1 MNPSV
6 DTTRLSLA
14 LFLVGFV
21 TFALLYDVQPLLP
34 LITHSYGRTARAGAW
49 VMALSTAGMAV
60 SIMAVNLL
68 ATPRSRRFI
77 LFSGLLSAALLSLL
91 MAWVHSF
98 KLLLMTRALIG
109 LALGAIPVLAM
120 AELGDAIAPDRLG
133 RAVGVYVSGTA
144 LGGMSGRLAASLLVM
159 QQGWQNSLFLL
170 GLAGL
175 FMAYAAATL
184 WPRSILPSG
193 VSVPPPLAEHLRIWR
208 MLWRQRLIRHYDLI
222 ALLLMGCF
230 ITAYNGVAYHLLH
243 TPSPAAARRLG
254 MLYSVYLV
262 GVIASMLAGRA
273 ADRWG
278 DRRSLLTATALLV
291 LGLVI
296 DLLPN
301 LAALIVG
308 MALVTFAFFAGH
320 AVASTAVARRARPHA
335 AHAAALYLLFYYGG
349 SSLISVLGGA
359 IWDRGA
365 WTGLI
370 FFLIVLALL
379 AFALATTRS
388 PPLAL
393 SPQLAHDPE
402 QGKTAERAHE

>member
-1 MNPSV
+1 MNPSAS
-6 DTTRLSLA
+6 TRLSFA

-49 VMALSTAGMAV
+49 VMSLSTSGMAI

-68 ATPRSRRFI
+68 VTPRSRHII
-77 LFSGLLSAALLSLL
+77 LFSGLLSAALLSVF

-98 KLLLMTRALIG
+98 SLLLATRALIG

-120 AELGDAIAPDRLG
+120 AALGDSVRPDRLG

-159 QQGWQNSLFLL
+159 THTWQSSLFLL
-170 GLAGL
+170 GIAGL
-175 FMAYAAATL
+175 LCASAGAVL
-184 WPRSILPSG
+184 WPRPPRPLAATS
-193 VSVPPPLAEHLRIWR
+193 PPPLAEHLRIWR
-208 MLWRQRLIRHYDLI
+208 DLWRQRLIRHYDLI
-222 ALLLMGCF
+222 AMLLMGCF

-243 TPSPAAARRLG
+243 TPSAAAARRLG

-262 GVIASMLAGRA
+262 GVVASMLAGRA

-278 DRRSLLTATALLV
+278 DRRALLV
-291 LGLVI
+291 ATTILVAGLAI
-296 DLLPN
+296 DLLPG
-301 LAALIVG
+301 LGDLVLG

-320 AVASTAVARRARPHA
+320 AVASTAVARLARPHA

-349 SSLISVLGGA
+349 SSSISVLGGA

-365 WTGLI
+365 WTWLI
-370 FFLIVLALL
+370 LFLIVLALL
-379 AFALATTRS
+379 AFALATTRAA
-388 PPLAL
+388 PLAE
-393 SPQLAHDPE
+393 SVALAHDPDSR
-402 QGKTAERAHE
+402 KTAERAHE